1 MKIALTGHTNIE
13 KCYGYKIINGGEK
26 YNNDCFELAYNEI
39 YDSLRLLC
47 KLNNLKFEELTLISG
62 MARGADEV
70 FAEIAYRNN
79 LKLILSIPHSVNWH
93 KNRSNRRTIDKEE
106 IRAQAIEYDKY
117 LNYDKSEIFEIK
129 KNYNNEQFM
138 FANFARNKHM
148 VDVCDYLISFKRYD
162 STGTDHCIKE
172 GNKQNKYFGNVG
184 EIENNLKEF
193 EI

>member
-26 YNNDCFELAYNEI
+26 YNNDCFELAYSEI
-39 YDSLRLLC
+39 YDSLKLLC
-47 KLNNLKFEELTLISG
+47 KLNNLKFE
-62 MARGADEV
+62 D
-70 FAEIAYRNN
+70 

-93 KNRSNRRTIDKEE
+93 KNRANRRTINKEE